1 MTPIFLMF
9 SFIVIIVL
17 LEYRRSIAGSFN
29 GLKGG
34 SPPGLLLA
42 YAGSLLLVAAQFYT
56 IVKRS
61 AWIGFIKKVG
71 GVRPWLSIHITLS
84 FIGLIAVLVHAGFP
98 YRFNSID
105 LLNHGLAGLTTWLLI
120 ASAAS
125 GVFGR
130 YIYKRLPAMKRTLQ
144 LLETITPADN
154 RTTVLRRDHPYDH
167 GLRQLGFGE
176 FFDNPRYPF
185 ASLNEHVD
193 PLVLVRRVSV
203 ALGMVTANSDRR

>member
-1 MTPIFLMF
+1 MIPTERKLSWSAYTTPIFLMI

-17 LEYRRSIAGSFN
+17 QEYRRSIAGSFN

-98 YRFNSID
+98 YRFNSDD

-120 ASAAS
+120 ASSAS

-130 YIYKRLPAMKRTLQ
+130 YIYKRLPAMKRTFSYWKPSH
-144 LLETITPADN
+144 LLIT
-154 RTTVLRRDHPYDH
+154 
-167 GLRQLGFGE
+167 GLLFFAAIIHMITAFG
-176 FFDNPRYPF
+176 N
-185 ASLNEHVD
+185 
-193 PLVLVRRVSV
+193 
-203 ALGMVTANSDRR
+203 